1 MADRPDIC
9 VIRKTYQG
17 IEGERVKAGTKF
29 AIGKE
34 RDGLP
39 VMTNARFQELSRL
52 KIARAFNAAE
62 DGKAAPSATPLER
75 TITTLQGPSGPV
87 PRARRQ
93 AARNRLKQEDNPPAP
108 TKKAD
113 PSGSQTG
120 KAAPSS
126 SSPEGQAPSSST
138 SKRRGT
144 RPSASSSS
152 TTPTR

>member
-1 MADRPDIC
+1 MADRPDIG

-34 RDGLP
+34 KDGLA
-39 VMTNARFQELSRL
+39 VMSNARFQELCRL
-52 KIARAFNAAE
+52 KIARPFNSTE
-62 DGKAAPSATPLER
+62 DGKAAPSAGPLDKVV
-75 TITTLQGPSGPV
+75 TTLQGPGGPV

-93 AARNRLKQEDNPPAP
+93 AARARLKQDDAPPAP
-108 TKKAD
+108 TKKVA

-126 SSPEGQAPSSST
+126 SSPEDQAPKPST
-138 SKRRGT
+138 SRSRGT
-144 RPSASSSS
+144 RSSASSSL
-152 TTPTR
+152 TTPSR